1 MLSKKKI
8 LTILAFEG
16 NSFFNELD
24 NIFVLKFNKN
34 SYLSKTTNIF
44 FPIIAKKAEIN
55 FIENTDNFSD
65 QDWQSLYKLSENT
78 FVEENESLKKGAA
91 GAGLTDND

>member
-1 MLSKKKI
+1 MTCIISKIHFKFDETEFLLNFNLNISSNI
-8 LTILAFEG
+8 LK
-16 NSFFNELD
+16 D
-24 NIFVLKFNKN
+24 DHPK
-34 SYLSKTTNIF
+34 
-44 FPIIAKKAEIN
+44 IAKKVEIN